1 LSGKGEKKI
10 MIKAFSAFTSE
21 VDDVD
26 AALTEILGQLSLEGR
41 LLSNSIGL
49 VSCIPEFVE
58 SGVVRALQDALPFD
72 LIGQTTIAAASPG
85 SDSLEILNILVIT
98 SDELVFASGQTA
110 PIVSED
116 VSLITDAYHAVTDM
130 HAEKPALI
138 LAYMPLRFNVG
149 GDFFVTAFDE
159 ASGSVPL
166 FGSLAVDNTIDY
178 RKCNVLYRGE
188 ASSDR
193 LAFVAIYGAIEPQ
206 FHVATISHDSI
217 FEEKGV
223 VTSSEGNH
231 LKTVDNMT
239 AVEFLKSKGL
249 VAVANGAIE
258 GINSFPYIVDYND
271 GTPPVIRVIFATTP
285 EGDAVCLGDI
295 PVGSTL
301 AVGHFDEDEIRATT
315 RRSLSSLKNTQN
327 QHVGIIFSCVG
338 RYFTMML
345 DPAGETD
352 AVHEF
357 IDPLGIPYIL
367 TYSGGEICPMTNI
380 VDESSL
386 TTRFHN
392 STFIVLLF

>member
-1 LSGKGEKKI
+1 VAREKKKI

-26 AALTEILGQLSLEGR
+26 VALAEILGQLSLEDQ

-58 SGVVRALQDALPFD
+58 SGVVRALQDAVPFD

-98 SDELVFASGQTA
+98 SDELMFASGQTA
-110 PIVSED
+110 PVISED
-116 VSLITDAYHAVTDM
+116 VSLIADAYHAATDA

-138 LAYMPLRFNVG
+138 LAYVPLRFNVG
-149 GDFFVTAFDE
+149 GDFIVTAFDA
-159 ASGSVPL
+159 ASDCVPL
-166 FGSLAVDNTIDY
+166 FGSFAADNTIDY

-223 VTSSEGNH
+223 VTSSDGNQ
-231 LKTVDNMT
+231 LRTVNNMT

-285 EGDAVCLGDI
+285 EGDVICLGDI

-301 AVGHFDEDEIRATT
+301 AVGHFDEEEIRVTT
-315 RRSLSSLKNTQN
+315 RRSLASLKNTRE
-327 QHVGIIFSCVG
+327 QHVGIIFSCIG

-345 DPAGETD
+345 GPTGETD
-352 AVHEF
+352 AIHEY
-357 IDPLGIPYIL
+357 IDPSGVPYIFA
-367 TYSGGEICPMTNI
+367 YSGGEICPMTNI
-380 VDESSL
+380 MDESSL
-386 TTRFHN
+386 TNRFHN